1 LKATSA
7 HLHMA
12 ASHGIRNAKPHPHDD
27 DLFWTFASSTKL
39 PNIPPITPAMQ
50 ALGNG
55 SSATPGQGGVNHRLV
70 PILREMRGQRLGIVM
85 FDFYEEPSELLD
97 VYLGL
102 LPPE

>member
-1 LKATSA
+1 
-7 HLHMA
+7 MA
-12 ASHGIRNAKPHPHDD
+12 AGSSASSKDPNNHH
-27 DLFWTFASSTKL
+27 LFWTFASSTNL
-39 PNIPPITPAMQ
+39 PNMPPITPAMQ

-55 SSATPGQGGVNHRLV
+55 SSATPLGGVNHQLV

-97 VYLGL
+97 LFLGL

>member
-1 LKATSA
+1 
-7 HLHMA
+7 MA
-12 ASHGIRNAKPHPHDD
+12 ASHGIRDAKPHPHD

-55 SSATPGQGGVNHRLV
+55 SSATPGQGGVNHQLV

-85 FDFYEEPSELLD
+85 FDFYEEPGELLD
-97 VYLGL
+97 VFLGL